1 VNTVDRQATDS
12 APLRVVYPLINGTG
26 QVESIIDGGSQIVS
40 MALAIAEYLG
50 LTWDPDINIYMQS
63 ANAQV
68 EKSVGLAKNV
78 AFRFG
83 DITIY
88 LQVHIIQEP
97 AYKVLLGRP
106 FEILTASVAV
116 NKRDGSQI
124 LTLTDPQ
131 TQKRCTLPTLERG
144 TVRNIQRDTS
154 TEIPEEPKPASA
166 NFQGNSRN

>member
-1 VNTVDRQATDS
+1 
-12 APLRVVYPLINGTG
+12 
-26 QVESIIDGGSQIVS
+26 

>member
-1 VNTVDRQATDS
+1 
-12 APLRVVYPLINGTG
+12 
-26 QVESIIDGGSQIVS
+26 

-50 LTWDPDINIYMQS
+50 LTWDPDINIFMQS

-97 AYKVLLGRP
+97 AYKVLLGRL
-106 FEILTASVAV
+106 FEILTASVGV
-116 NKRDGSQI
+116 NNRDGSQI

-131 TQKRCTLPTLERG
+131 TQKCCTLPTLERG
-144 TVRNIQRDTS
+144 TVRNVQRHLY
-154 TEIPEEPKPASA
+154 
-166 NFQGNSRN
+166 